1 MKIKKNNNNIFI
13 WSPMTSHVGTIM
25 ATMGMVSSLK
35 TISGVKNKIFL
46 INVFGEFNFLKDNKD
61 FNLLNIFN
69 KFNFPKTGIISK
81 ISIYLFTILALPC
94 VFYLV
99 KKYKPKIIFTCL
111 VGYLPS
117 LLKFFFKNLKVI
129 NSIQGYPKLNYFRKV
144 LWRNTYKKSDCLIS
158 MTNRTRDYLIK
169 NLNLN
174 ENKITK
180 IDNPIISRKIKILST
195 EKVDDQD
202 LFIFEKKVFCS
213 IGRLTRQKN
222 YLELIKGFANF
233 SKKNGEGSNLI
244 ILGEGEDE
252 QKLKKFIKEQNIKNC
267 FLLGFKRNPYR
278 YLSKSKLYICTSLW
292 EEPGHTLIESGY
304 LNVPVLSSNCPN
316 GPDEIIRHNYNGF
329 KYKLKNLEDLENK
342 LLDFDKL
349 TENQLFQIKVNMKK
363 VSSKFTE
370 FYFSKKIKNYL

>member
-1 MKIKKNNNNIFI
+1 MKIKNNNDNIFI

-81 ISIYLFTILALPC
+81 ISIYLFTILALPW

-111 VGYLPS
+111 VGYLPC
-117 LLKFFFKNLKVI
+117 LLKFFFNDLKVI
-129 NSIQGYPKLNYFRKV
+129 NSIQGYPKLNYFRKF
-144 LWRNTYKKSDCLIS
+144 LWLNTYKKSDCLIS

-222 YLELIKGFANF
+222 YLELIKGFAMIRNNF
-233 SKKNGEGSNLI
+233 HG
-244 ILGEGEDE
+244 
-252 QKLKKFIKEQNIKNC
+252 
-267 FLLGFKRNPYR
+267 
-278 YLSKSKLYICTSLW
+278 
-292 EEPGHTLIESGY
+292 
-304 LNVPVLSSNCPN
+304 NV
-316 GPDEIIRHNYNGF
+316 
-329 KYKLKNLEDLENK
+329 
-342 LLDFDKL
+342 
-349 TENQLFQIKVNMKK
+349 
-363 VSSKFTE
+363 
-370 FYFSKKIKNYL
+370 